1 MAMSATKEVKI
12 LLYCQN
18 PIALMGFARIFEAK
32 AKYRVAQVSN
42 PDSALGLSG
51 QSQPDAV
58 ILDFDVSVDLL
69 FLQRLR
75 RCAPEAKLILWAGS
89 IAPEMAFQAFKLGV
103 VGILPKT
110 LQPKEFLNRVQAV
123 LTGQVVVEKSLS
135 DSVSSASR
143 LKLTRRE
150 SELVTLIGQGLRN
163 KEIAFQLSITEYTV
177 KAYLTRL
184 FQKLNVDDRHGL
196 AVYALTNL
204 TNDLCAIRER
214 LGTRPGAGAGYPA
227 AQNPAGSISSM
238 AELAPSF

>member
-1 MAMSATKEVKI
+1 MVMSATKEVKI

-18 PIALMGFARIFEAK
+18 PIALVGFAHIFEAK
-32 AKYRVAQVSN
+32 SRYRVAQVSST
-42 PDSALGLSG
+42 DSALGLSG
-51 QSQPDAV
+51 QSQPDAI
-58 ILDFDVSVDLL
+58 ILDFDASVDLL

-75 RCAPEAKLILWAGS
+75 RCAPEAKLVLWAGS

-103 VGILPKT
+103 VGVLPKT
-110 LQPKEFLNRVQAV
+110 LQPKEFLSRVHAV

-150 SELVTLIGQGLRN
+150 SELVTLIAQGLRN

-204 TNDLCAIRER
+204 TNDLCAMREK
-214 LGTRPGAGAGYPA
+214 LGTRSAFPVGYS
-227 AQNPAGSISSM
+227 AQNSVGNSSSI